1 MQGLNAGVVVVEC
14 DLIFVR
20 ILKQVERIDP
30 AFVELSRF
38 WIDSIV
44 SVRPMC
50 DCITCQSIE
59 IIEITR

>member
-1 MQGLNAGVVVVEC
+1 MQSLNAGVVVVEC

-38 WIDSIV
+38 WIDCKCASKVRLYNLSIN
-44 SVRPMC
+44 RNY
-50 DCITCQSIE
+50 
-59 IIEITR
+59 